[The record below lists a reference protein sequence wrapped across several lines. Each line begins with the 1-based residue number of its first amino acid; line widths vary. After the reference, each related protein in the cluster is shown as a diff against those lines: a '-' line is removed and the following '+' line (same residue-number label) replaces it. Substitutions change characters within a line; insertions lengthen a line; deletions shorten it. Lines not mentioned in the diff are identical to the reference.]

1 MKQYDLIVIGG
12 GPAGLAAAIA
22 AHKNGISDI
31 LILER
36 DQELGGI
43 LNQCIHNGFGLHTFQ
58 EELTGPEYASR
69 FIDEALA
76 LEIPYKLSTM
86 VLDISTDASTG
97 LHCVTAMNRTDGLL
111 QLPCRSVI
119 LAMGCRER
127 PRGALNIPGFRP
139 AGIYTAGTAQRLVN
153 MEGFLPGKEV
163 VILGSGDIGL
173 IMARRMTL
181 EGAKVKAVAELM
193 PYSGGLQRNI
203 VQCLEDFDIPLLL
216 SHTVIDIQGK
226 DRVTGITLAQ
236 VGPDRKPIPGT
247 EQNIPCDTLLLSCG
261 LIPENEL
268 STKLGVSLSPVT
280 SGPLVNESL
289 ETNVPGVFA
298 CGNVLHVHDLVDYV
312 SEEAGRAGKFAAEY
326 IRQTAGSASAEENS
340 TTQAGGSASAGQ
352 GSTGVKVND
361 DADSSIGIPF
371 IPSGGV
377 RYTVPQS
384 VRLSHMEDTLLV
396 RFRVGSVFTDAVLTV
411 TAGDTC
417 LLRQKKKKL
426 APGEMQQ
433 IILKKSAIPADAQ
446 SITICV
452 AKEEG

>member
-312 SEEAGRAGKFAAEY
+312 SEESGRAGKFAAEY
-326 IRQTAGSASAEENS
+326 IRQTAGDGA
-340 TTQAGGSASAGQ
+340 GSASARQ

-361 DADSSIGIPF
+361 DTGSAAAADGSIGISL

>member
-326 IRQTAGSASAEENS
+326 IRQTAGDGA
-340 TTQAGGSASAGQ
+340 GSASAGQ

-361 DADSSIGIPF
+361 DAASASATDSSIGIPL